1 MLREFDR
8 DLASLFALNLLMAF
22 SVQLINPL
30 FPLYLEGLGA
40 SDVEVGLVVSLSSV
54 VATALMLPSGILMDW
69 VGRRRMLILSV
80 LLCAAPPFL
89 LVFVRSWWMA
99 LPLSMV
105 FAASFSLFVP
115 TRMTLIAD
123 SARPGSTATLF
134 GLMNLAWPIGG
145 IAAPILSGLI
155 VERFGWGS
163 CFLLAGGILAVS
175 LIPALLIRAPRRRVR
190 GVAERS
196 SSPLARSHLSPL
208 LLFFIFHLIMTTAM
222 GCLGVILP
230 LYLKDQFGLP
240 YPIIGLFFTASGAMT
255 LITQIPSGYLADRY
269 GERRF
274 ISIVITPIPLLL
286 GLWPLMRQWWMLL
299 LLYTFISGLWSMT
312 WPATLSLLSETFP
325 EELRGT
331 AFGVRMTGV
340 RMGFTIG
347 PVIAGYLYGGWS
359 SSAPFQ
365 AASLLTLLGIPL
377 SLTLPRGR
385 NNSHC

>member
-8 DLASLFALNLLMAF
+8 GLACLFVLNLFMAF

-30 FPLYLEGLGA
+30 FPLYLKGLGA
-40 SDVEVGLVVSLSSV
+40 SDVEVGFAVSLSSV
-54 VATALMLPSGILMDW
+54 VAMALMLPSGIFMDW
-69 VGRRRMLILSV
+69 VGRRRMLLLSV
-80 LLCAAPPFL
+80 LLGAAPPFL
-89 LVFVRSWWMA
+89 LAFVRSWWMA

-105 FAASFSLFVP
+105 FSASFSLFVP
-115 TRMTLIAD
+115 TRMVLIAD

-134 GLMNLAWPIGG
+134 GLMNIAWPIGG
-145 IAAPILSGLI
+145 IVAPILSGFI
-155 VERFGWGS
+155 VERFGWS
-163 CFLLAGGILAVS
+163 FCFLLAGGILAVS
-175 LIPALLIRAPRRRVR
+175 FIPALLIKAPKPRARGAVRR
-190 GVAERS
+190 G
-196 SSPLARSHLSPL
+196 SPLDRRYLTPL
-208 LLFFIFHLIMTTAM
+208 LLFLVFHLVMTTAI
-222 GCLGVILP
+222 GCLNVILP
-230 LYLKDQFGLP
+230 IYLKDRFGLP
-240 YPIIGLFFTASGAMT
+240 YHLIGLFFTASGAMT

-274 ISIVITPIPLLL
+274 ISMVIASIPLLFA
-286 GLWPLMRQWWMLL
+286 LWPLLRQWWMLL

-312 WPATLSLLSETFP
+312 WPATLSLLSKTFP
-325 EELRGT
+325 EEMRGT

-377 SLTLPRGR
+377 SFTLPRGK